1 MVSLILP
8 LVIVATTLPK
18 LTVKGPSLVDPKGK
32 AVTLRGANLGNW
44 HVIEF
49 WMLGL
54 SGEPG
59 APGDQYRLEELL
71 TKRFG
76 ELEKDR
82 LMEIY
87 RANWIQERDFAEL
100 KKFNFNF
107 VRLPMNYRLMED
119 DRHPFQLKPNAF
131 KWIDRAID
139 LAEQHGM
146 YILLDMHGA
155 QGGQSP
161 YDHTGR
167 SDQNRLKD
175 SVEDQK
181 RLSWLWGNLAKRYK
195 NRTAVMGYD
204 TFNEPYGMP
213 KPTQVS
219 VFKQVYAEIRKN
231 DPDKLVLAHGNFDD
245 FDHYGD
251 PKANGWH
258 NVGFQMHY
266 YPGLFGGG
274 SPTIKRHLSHLAFL
288 PNIAARV
295 KKLNV
300 PFLIGEMNVV
310 FDLAGG
316 ADMMRKTFD
325 THESFGW
332 MTTMW
337 SYKVMSKEGGLGQGS
352 WGAVTNVNTMPKIN
366 FETDTN
372 HSIENFFKGFAT
384 QKLLVNKPL
393 QLALGNPKYKVKPF
407 VVPPVRTIAPQDS
420 ISGWTVTDIG
430 GALRGGLEGKSASQF
445 NLFGGG
451 NDIWSRRDDFRFLH
465 RNLNGEG
472 TIEVTVQSVEAIDP
486 YTKSGLMLR
495 DGLSPD
501 AKFLLVSIFPN
512 GEINVARREQ
522 AGEEVKGGETKQAK
536 LPGITLRITRKSGTL
551 TVDHKT
557 GQDQFARLATMADFL
572 PNNVNAGVVALSHS
586 GAELVKIAYEN
597 LTLKTGT

>member
-1 MVSLILP
+1 MISYILP
-8 LVIVATTLPK
+8 LILGTPHLPK
-18 LTVKGPSLVDPKGK
+18 LTVKGASLVDPKGK

-175 SVEDQK
+175 SAEDQK
-181 RLSWLWGNLAKRYK
+181 RLSWLWGNLAKRYR

-231 DPDKLVLAHGNFDD
+231 DPEKLVLAHGNFDD

-274 SPTIKRHLSHLAFL
+274 SPTIKRHLSHLEFL
-288 PNIAARV
+288 PTIAARV

-310 FDLAGG
+310 FDAAGG

-352 WGAVTNVNTMPKIN
+352 WGAVTNANTMPKIN

-372 HSIENFFKGFAT
+372 HSIENYFKGFAT

-393 QLALGNPKYKVKPF
+393 QLALGNQKYEVKPF
-407 VVPPVRTIAPQDS
+407 VVPAVRTIAPQES

-445 NLFGGG
+445 DLFGGG
-451 NDIWSRRDDFRFLH
+451 NYIWSRRDDFRFLH
-465 RNLNGEG
+465 RNLNGNG

-486 YTKSGLMLR
+486 YTKSGLMIR
-495 DGLSPD
+495 DGLAPD

-512 GEINVARREQ
+512 GEINVARREK
-522 AGEEVKGGETKQAK
+522 AGEDVKGAETKQAK
-536 LPGITLRITRKSGTL
+536 LPGITLRITRKGGML
-551 TVDHKT
+551 TVDYKT
-557 GQDQFARLATMADFL
+557 GEDEFARLATMADFL
-572 PNNVNAGVVALSHS
+572 PNDINAGVVALSHN
-586 GAELVKIAYEN
+586 GPELVKIAYKN
-597 LTLKTGT
+597 LTLKSGS